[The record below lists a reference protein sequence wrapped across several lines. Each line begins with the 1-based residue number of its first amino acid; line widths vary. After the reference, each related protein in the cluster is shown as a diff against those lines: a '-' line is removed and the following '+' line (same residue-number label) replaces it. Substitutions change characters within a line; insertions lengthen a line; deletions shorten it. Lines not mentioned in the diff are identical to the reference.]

1 MVVQSISK
9 ISVYVQQYIYIYI
22 HIYICSFESSASST
36 GKERGKLYN
45 KYRTL
50 SLAQALELEHVG
62 LREHKS
68 LFLATCC
75 VVGVLSIYKTRTF

>member
-1 MVVQSISK
+1 VVVQSISK
-9 ISVYVQQYIYIYI
+9 ISVHVQQYICY
-22 HIYICSFESSASST
+22 FESSASST

-50 SLAQALELEHVG
+50 SLAQVLELEHVG
-62 LREHKS
+62 LNEHKS